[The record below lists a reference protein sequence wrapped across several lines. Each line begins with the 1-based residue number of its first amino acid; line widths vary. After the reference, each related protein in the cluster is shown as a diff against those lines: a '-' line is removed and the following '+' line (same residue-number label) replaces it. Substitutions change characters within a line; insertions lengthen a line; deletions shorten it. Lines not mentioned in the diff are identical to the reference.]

1 MYFFHTI
8 YEYSINFGDLLS
20 LETFALHHV
29 YIVVTNLIHWLLIE
43 TYTVY
48 THTFFVRIINQIV
61 KNH

>member
-1 MYFFHTI
+1 MYLFHTI

-43 TYTVY
+43 THCLYSY
-48 THTFFVRIINQIV
+48 FFCQIINQIV